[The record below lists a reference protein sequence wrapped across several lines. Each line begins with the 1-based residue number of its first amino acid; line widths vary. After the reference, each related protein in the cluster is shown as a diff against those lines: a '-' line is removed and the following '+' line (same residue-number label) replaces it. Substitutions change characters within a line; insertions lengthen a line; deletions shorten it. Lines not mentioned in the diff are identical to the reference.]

1 MGTNRRR
8 SAYAT
13 MAGSTASTFVA
24 ALQSLVLLP
33 LYLREVGPG
42 LYGAWLATG
51 EVLVWLL
58 AFDFGIPN
66 LLIQR
71 VGALLAKGDKRGIG
85 THFAT
90 SIVALLAISILL
102 LTAVYL
108 SAPFIASLIGV
119 AGQDAQSLVLSL
131 RMGALS
137 TSLMLLAY
145 GFIGLARGMQDTAL
159 VQGVSLAG
167 TIAGFA
173 LTAWMLLNGFG
184 LVSIAYGLLVRAA
197 FSLLGGLAFIA
208 FRADRAVLRSLQP
221 TRESVRDITTNCPP
235 MFAAGIGYA
244 LMNNSM
250 VTIAAVM
257 FRPEAAVVVGVTRKA
272 ADLVRL
278 VLDMIGHASY
288 GGFAHLYSDGELS
301 KVRSVYRELQSTFF
315 LVATSLLAAYVAVNP
330 ALISVWVGSEM
341 YGGFGLTLALAL
353 ATAAGSWS
361 YFQIS
366 LYRSMG
372 RHGAAS
378 TALLVECGVRLVL
391 MVGLG
396 FAFGVTGVA
405 VGAISTAVV
414 SGLWATRKIS
424 SEIGVDEERKH
435 SLAWVWRTLPF
446 GVAAVIGLVGM
457 NGGWGL
463 VLVTGVLVCAFAFGV
478 LIATDP
484 ALHVFRRRFLGGQV

>member
-1 MGTNRRR
+1 
-8 SAYAT
+8 
-13 MAGSTASTFVA
+13 MAGSTASTVVA
-24 ALQSLVLLP
+24 AAQSLVLLP

-71 VGALLAKGDKRGIG
+71 VGSLLAKGDRRAIG
-85 THFAT
+85 SQFAT
-90 SIVALLAISILL
+90 SLIALFAISLL
-102 LTAVYL
+102 LLVVVFA

-119 AGQDAQSLVLSL
+119 HGQDADSLVQSLRIGVV
-131 RMGALS
+131 S

-145 GFIGLARGMQDTAL
+145 GFVGLARGLQDTSL

-167 TIAGFA
+167 TVAGFV
-173 LTAWMLLNGFG
+173 LTAWMLLSGYG
-184 LVSIAYGLLVRAA
+184 LVSIAYGLLARAS
-197 FSLLGGLAFIA
+197 FTLLGGVMFLV
-208 FRADRAVLRSLQP
+208 FRADRGVRGSLRP
-221 TRESVRDITTNCPP
+221 TREAVEDIAKNCPP

-257 FRPEAAVVVGVTRKA
+257 FRPEAAVVLGVTRKA

-288 GGFAHLYSDGELS
+288 GGFAHLYHEGEP
-301 KVRSVYRELQSTFF
+301 VRVRAVYRELQSTFF

-330 ALISVWVGSEM
+330 ALISVWVGQEM
-341 YGGFGLTLALAL
+341 YGGFSLTLALAV
-353 ATAAGSWS
+353 ATVAGSWS

-372 RHGAAS
+372 HHGAAS
-378 TALLVECGVRLVL
+378 AALLIECGARLAL

-396 FAFGVTGVA
+396 LAFGVVGLAIGAVA
-405 VGAISTAVV
+405 TAVV
-414 SGLWATRKIS
+414 SGVWASRRIAS
-424 SEIGVDEERKH
+424 SIGGGDER
-435 SLAWVWRTLPF
+435 SPTVAWAWRVLPF
-446 GVAAVIGLVGM
+446 AGAALVGFVGLR
-457 NGGWGL
+457 GGWGL
-463 VLVTGVLVCAFAFGV
+463 VIATGALVCAAVFGV

-484 ALHVFRRRFLGGQV
+484 ALHVFRRKILGGQA